1 MPQPRII
8 RVTDILERTEGCE
21 ALLDKICQPSQAL
34 GSRGGEPK
42 VLGSTRQAR
51 GVSIDVGLHGCEH
64 RVVVIDWWWRG
75 RSRALVA
82 ATPGGEGLA
91 VVVIERPLSAA
102 RLTVVQQ
109 HVVLAAHPRIKI
121 LHPQPT
127 ACPCPVSK
135 LFATTEKVRVESGL
149 DRTADRLREPRK
161 VGLCLPP
168 R

>member
-1 MPQPRII
+1 M
-8 RVTDILERTEGCE
+8 
-21 ALLDKICQPSQAL
+21 
-34 GSRGGEPK
+34 
-42 VLGSTRQAR
+42 
-51 GVSIDVGLHGCEH
+51 SIDVGLHGCEH

-121 LHPQPT
+121 LHSQPT
-127 ACPCPVSK
+127 SRSCPPGE

-168 R
+168 RELHHEHLGGSVGGHRALEGVGESELELEAKLVDLPAVSA